1 MSRVHKGKLTPVA
14 TFSKLKFSSLK
25 FIVVLGTLGIVL
37 YASVSFSGVLEQRAD
52 DRVILEIDY
61 IDNWNATV
69 LNDFEFSLSRFGK
82 AQMTLMDLTKEDWII
97 TVKAQKQDGSMK
109 GLVIRIRTKDGVLL
123 DSATTFEPYGTAELT
138 VIIR

>member
-1 MSRVHKGKLTPVA
+1 M
-14 TFSKLKFSSLK
+14 KFSALK
-25 FIVVLGTLGIVL
+25 FIVVLGTLGIVI
-37 YASVSFSGVLEQRAD
+37 YTTVSFSGVLEQRAD

-82 AQMTLMDLTKEDWII
+82 AQMTLADLTKEDWII

-109 GLVIRIRTKDGVLL
+109 GLIISIRTKDGVLIG
-123 DSATTFEPYGTAELT
+123 SADTFEPYGTAELT

>member
-1 MSRVHKGKLTPVA
+1 M
-14 TFSKLKFSSLK
+14 
-25 FIVVLGTLGIVL
+25 LGTLGIVI
-37 YASVSFSGVLEQRAD
+37 YTTVSFSGVLEQRAD

-69 LNDFEFSLSRFGK
+69 SNDVEFSLSRFGK
-82 AQMTLMDLTKEDWII
+82 TQMTLVDLTKEDWII

-109 GLVIRIRTKDGVLL
+109 GLIISIRTKDGVLL
-123 DSATTFEPYGTAELT
+123 GSADTFEPYGTAELT

>member
-1 MSRVHKGKLTPVA
+1 MSTIW
-14 TFSKLKFSSLK
+14 KLKFSALK
-25 FIVVLGTLGIVL
+25 LIVVLGTIGIVL

-69 LNDFEFSLSRFGK
+69 SNDVEFSLSRFGK
-82 AQMTLMDLTKEDWII
+82 TQMTLVDFTKEDWII
-97 TVKAQKQDGSMK
+97 TVKAQKQDDSMK
-109 GLVIRIRTKDGVLL
+109 GLVITIKTEDGTVL
-123 DSATTFEPYGTAELT
+123 DSAATFEPYGTAELT

>member
-1 MSRVHKGKLTPVA
+1 
-14 TFSKLKFSSLK
+14 LKFSALK

-37 YASVSFSGVLEQRAD
+37 YATVSFSGVLEQHAD

-69 LNDFEFSLSRFGK
+69 LNDVEFSLSRFGK
-82 AQMTLMDLTKEDWII
+82 AQMTLVDLTKEGWIV
-97 TVKAQKQDGSMK
+97 TVRAQKQDGSMK
-109 GLVIRIRTKDGVLL
+109 GLTIRIRTNDGVLI
-123 DSATTFEPYGTAELT
+123 DSADTFEPYGTAELT